1 MLKKVFIS
9 MEEEVKTIKAV
20 AEHLKTAFTRVEE
33 GLNSIKKRQDLV
45 FLKQDQIQSTLAGEF
60 PPPKHLSSRSPSVTP
75 SVAWSTQF
83 SSPPLLQTE
92 HPNMIPM
99 TKRSYISS
107 PRPPMLT
114 SPTDTDFLSDE
125 DVQSFFSVDWG
136 EEMRDGR
143 TSHCEYPSVADHSKD
158 ETQLPVSVSI
168 QTSGNPLSIAQQTP
182 CSLYVVNAAVTT
194 GTSVVVSQL
203 LPSVQLTPVAGSL
216 ASLLSEIGIQPM
228 EESRTSFDI
237 RSGAHLSQLSLE
249 ELKKV
254 YSNPSG
260 NLKPDIVIN
269 AFSKKYTTLDS
280 SNVGRLGVLLAHYCF
295 FGDRVLQESTLKG
308 KGKRPPL
315 DTKTY
320 ECLISCI
327 HSTHPYSLMNKVEFR
342 DKIRPKVQRALVDFL
357 KKNNKL

>member
-1 MLKKVFIS
+1 
-9 MEEEVKTIKAV
+9 
-20 AEHLKTAFTRVEE
+20 
-33 GLNSIKKRQDLV
+33 
-45 FLKQDQIQSTLAGEF
+45 
-60 PPPKHLSSRSPSVTP
+60 
-75 SVAWSTQF
+75 
-83 SSPPLLQTE
+83 
-92 HPNMIPM
+92 
-99 TKRSYISS
+99 
-107 PRPPMLT
+107 MLT
-114 SPTDTDFLSDE
+114 SPTHTDFLSNE

-136 EEMRDGR
+136 EERRDGR
-143 TSHCEYPSVADHSKD
+143 TSLCEYPSVADHSKD

-203 LPSVQLTPVAGSL
+203 LPLVQLTPVAGSL

-228 EESRTSFDI
+228 EESIPCFDI
-237 RSGAHLSQLSLE
+237 QSGAHLSELSLE

-254 YSNPSG
+254 CSNPSG

-280 SNVGRLGVLLAHYCF
+280 SNVGRLGVLLARYCF
-295 FGDRVLQESTLKG
+295 FGDHVLQESTLKG

-320 ECLISCI
+320 ECFIVYPQHTSLFAHEQSGLPRQSSAKGSTRSCEFPEKEQETL
-327 HSTHPYSLMNKVEFR
+327 SVMN
-342 DKIRPKVQRALVDFL
+342 
-357 KKNNKL
+357 